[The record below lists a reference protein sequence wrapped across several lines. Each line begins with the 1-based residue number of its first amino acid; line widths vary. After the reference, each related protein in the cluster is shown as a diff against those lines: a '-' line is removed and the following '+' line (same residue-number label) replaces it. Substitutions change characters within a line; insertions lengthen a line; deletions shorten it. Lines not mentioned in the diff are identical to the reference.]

1 MLARLTVVTIAQYIQ
16 IANWHVVYPKLVSWY
31 MLIIPAFKI
40 FLNKKKRIMITKRK
54 KGGGCEWEEI
64 TGRRTPCSE
73 GRVNSNL
80 NRARV
85 GVL

>member
-40 FLNKKKRIMITKRK
+40 FLNKKKKDYDYKTKK
-54 KGGGCEWEEI
+54 
-64 TGRRTPCSE
+64 RRW
-73 GRVNSNL
+73 V
-80 NRARV
+80 
-85 GVL
+85 